1 MADIEGVGK
10 EWESS
15 CELRTRM
22 LETKLLTIRPE
33 GHKWCEA
40 NRPNCVANT
49 AALMPILDRMKND
62 DSMKL
67 PVLEDLKKQIG
78 IVYHRLA
85 IQIKEKEIYTTAVEL
100 KKLCSFVKRRANRL
114 EVTKDHCYV
123 MFGLFLKII
132 LRI

>member
-1 MADIEGVGK
+1 MACVEGLGK

-15 CELRTRM
+15 RELRTRI
-22 LETKLLTIRPE
+22 LEKKLLTERPE
-33 GHKWCEA
+33 GHKWCEP

-49 AALMPILDRMKND
+49 SVLMPILRKMRDD

-85 IQIKEKEIYTTAVEL
+85 IQIKEEGDLHHRSRSEEVVFFRE
-100 KKLCSFVKRRANRL
+100 KKGQP
-114 EVTKDHCYV
+114 T
-123 MFGLFLKII
+123 
-132 LRI
+132 